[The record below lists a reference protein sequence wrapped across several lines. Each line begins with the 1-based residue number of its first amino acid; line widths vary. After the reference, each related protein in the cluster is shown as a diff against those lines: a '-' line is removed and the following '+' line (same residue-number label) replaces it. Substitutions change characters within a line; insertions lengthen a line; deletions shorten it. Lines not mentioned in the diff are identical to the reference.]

1 MFCLFLGKEK
11 DCGPIITLLIMTLSI
26 VARDFCLFHSRAARG
41 ENFLVQRGRVGGG
54 GLSSCWF
61 MLAVGCVCK
70 IPVIE
75 EVDMGPSV
83 YSGKFKGNIN
93 IVRFIYH

>member
-11 DCGPIITLLIMTLSI
+11 DWGPIITLLIMTLSI
-26 VARDFCLFHSRAARG
+26 VARDFLSFRLQCCKRG
-41 ENFLVQRGRVGGG
+41 GFFSPERKLGGG

-75 EVDMGPSV
+75 EVDMGPPV
-83 YSGKFKGNIN
+83 YSGKFKGNIK
-93 IVRFIYH
+93 IVRFLYH